1 MASASLKRSR
11 TAGSTKTKF
20 TLSMLFKRS
29 STDAKY
35 LISNYTDD
43 SNRALVQFGGAN
55 NFIFQSK

>member
-20 TLSMLFKRS
+20 TLSMWFKRS

-35 LISNYTDD
+35 LISNHIEQLIY
-43 SNRALVQFGGAN
+43 
-55 NFIFQSK
+55 FITKTYVLIFY

>member
-20 TLSMLFKRS
+20 TLSMWFKRS

-35 LISNYTDD
+35 LMVN
-43 SNRALVQFGGAN
+43 
-55 NFIFQSK
+55 